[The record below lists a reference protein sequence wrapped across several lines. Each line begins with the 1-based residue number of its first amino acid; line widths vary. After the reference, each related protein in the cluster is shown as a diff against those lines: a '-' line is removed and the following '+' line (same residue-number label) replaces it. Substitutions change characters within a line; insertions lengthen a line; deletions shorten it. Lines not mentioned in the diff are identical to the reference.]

1 MGRDAVVLLLLEIEN
16 NCSTNKKIRVAWVSE
31 TAFLKP

>member
-16 NCSTNKKIRVAWVSE
+16 NCSTNKKSE
-31 TAFLKP
+31 LSGLVRLLF